1 MRGRERWI
9 RFAGIWERWEGSGRR
24 RTLRGA
30 ERREVGEKGVVVG
43 DAEGGGERIWRR
55 GFGPA
60 QASGGGRRW
69 DAAGLRRTAA
79 WEQARFPARAGVRRW
94 AVVSG
99 FGGDGYGVR
108 RWAEVGGGGRGVLG
122 GGGGLQMDLN
132 Y

>member
-1 MRGRERWI
+1 LRGRERWI

-43 DAEGGGERIWRR
+43 DAGGGGERIWRR

-69 DAAGLRRTAA
+69 DAAGLRLGSRRGFRRA
-79 WEQARFPARAGVRRW
+79 QACGGGRW
-94 AVVSG
+94 MSG
-99 FGGDGYGVR
+99 FGGDGSGVR
-108 RWAEVGGGGRGVLG
+108 RWVEVGAGF
-122 GGGGLQMDLN
+122 
-132 Y
+132 

>member
-1 MRGRERWI
+1 LRGRERWI

-43 DAEGGGERIWRR
+43 DAGGGGERIWRR

-69 DAAGLRRTAA
+69 DAAGLRRDCGLG
-79 WEQARFPARAGVRRW
+79 AGE
-94 AVVSG
+94 VSG
-99 FGGDGYGVR
+99 ARRRAEVAGGERIWWR
-108 RWAEVGGGGRGVLG
+108 RFRRAQVGGGGRGVLG